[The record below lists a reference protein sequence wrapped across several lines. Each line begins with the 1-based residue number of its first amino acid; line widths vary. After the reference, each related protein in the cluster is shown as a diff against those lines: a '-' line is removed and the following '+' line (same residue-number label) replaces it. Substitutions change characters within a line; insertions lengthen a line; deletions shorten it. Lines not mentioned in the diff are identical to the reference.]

1 MPFVQSEDQFVFAKK
16 AIPLY
21 EDPETSVSP
30 SSRQLSRALFR
41 QENIVGSFITKETGL
56 PDSRKDNP
64 YYDAYEFLTEDEKLD
79 EFFVSKAI
87 FADNDEELA
96 SLRKQIAKERK
107 DKETIEQGGATS
119 FIMGLPVAL
128 ADPISLLTI
137 GGAVANT
144 YKVGKSILSAGAVT
158 GSITAADAAIQEA
171 ALHTQQLTRTFGQSS
186 INIGASALLGGV
198 LGASVAKLTKSGVDE
213 TFIKELENTLDPEAK
228 IKTGKNSVIEEDVSD
243 INPDENVNIGSTVGA
258 EQVYGDVKVSGKWAT
273 KLVKALGFDPLSRT
287 ITSANPFTRLTAVRL
302 SENPIKM
309 DGNAIQAAES
319 LALLKSGRLAESLD
333 NHYKLYR
340 DFKKRTGRQLN
351 RKLFNEEVARSLRT
365 GKSDI
370 PEVKAS
376 ADFWRK
382 ELYDPLKEELVALKL
397 LPEDIEVKTANNYL
411 NRVWD
416 KGKIVS
422 RYDEFVSI
430 TSNWLRNKDI
440 DLYEA
445 AKVAST
451 KVAKATGKE
460 KKELEAII
468 EKAEFKKGKE
478 LELEDYDLISQ
489 QIAQRIIGSP
499 DGRLPYD
506 WQMGSTNKRRN
517 IEKTSLRGPLRNRT
531 FQIPDELIED
541 FLDNDIE
548 MLGTRYLQ
556 NLAGD
561 IELKRAFDDVNME
574 NEIKNIRD
582 WWSKEIL
589 KETNPKKRIKMQN
602 SMEADERDIAGMRD
616 RIRGVYGFGQNNI
629 WTRIASAARDLNYI
643 RLLGG
648 VTVSSLPDVARVFMA
663 EGFGKVFA
671 NGLKPLI
678 ANTKTFN
685 VAKAEFRRY
694 GVGIDAI
701 KSGKSKIIA
710 DISDYSQ
717 GDTVIERGLKAAAN
731 KFGKLNLLDYWT
743 AGIKQLHAIT
753 MQTTIFNKLQKG
765 QFDKRLTRLGIDKQS
780 ALDMWEQVKKHGE
793 KVDGVWLTNSKNWD
807 RPDLERMYG
816 AAIRK
821 ESDRVIIVPGQE
833 KPLFMSSELGKSVGQ
848 FRSFILSA
856 TQRTFIAGLQNQ
868 DHNAVGGFISLVGMG
883 AFAYYLKQNI
893 AGRAVS
899 DDPAV
904 WIAEGIEQGGAIGL
918 IGEVSTTLEKIS
930 GNTIGIR
937 PLLGIEEPAA
947 KQISRTVPESLLGPT
962 FGSLLNTTVAAS
974 NAISSG
980 DELTD
985 ADIRALRRL
994 IPLQNLFFI
1003 RKGFDEMEEVVG
1015 DL

>member
-1 MPFVQSEDQFVFAKK
+1 M
-16 AIPLY
+16 
-21 EDPETSVSP
+21 
-30 SSRQLSRALFR
+30 
-41 QENIVGSFITKETGL
+41 
-56 PDSRKDNP
+56 
-64 YYDAYEFLTEDEKLD
+64 
-79 EFFVSKAI
+79 
-87 FADNDEELA
+87 
-96 SLRKQIAKERK
+96 
-107 DKETIEQGGATS
+107 
-119 FIMGLPVAL
+119 
-128 ADPISLLTI
+128 
-137 GGAVANT
+137 
-144 YKVGKSILSAGAVT
+144 
-158 GSITAADAAIQEA
+158 
-171 ALHTQQLTRTFGQSS
+171 
-186 INIGASALLGGV
+186 
-198 LGASVAKLTKSGVDE
+198 
-213 TFIKELENTLDPEAK
+213 
-228 IKTGKNSVIEEDVSD
+228 
-243 INPDENVNIGSTVGA
+243 
-258 EQVYGDVKVSGKWAT
+258 
-273 KLVKALGFDPLSRT
+273 
-287 ITSANPFTRLTAVRL
+287 
-302 SENPIKM
+302 
-309 DGNAIQAAES
+309 
-319 LALLKSGRLAESLD
+319 
-333 NHYKLYR
+333 
-340 DFKKRTGRQLN
+340 
-351 RKLFNEEVARSLRT
+351 
-365 GKSDI
+365 
-370 PEVKAS
+370 
-376 ADFWRK
+376 
-382 ELYDPLKEELVALKL
+382 
-397 LPEDIEVKTANNYL
+397 PEDIEVKTANNYL

-416 KGKIVS
+416 RGKIVS

-445 AKVAST
+445 AKIAST

-506 WQMGSTNKRRN
+506 WQMGSTNKGRN

-531 FQIPDELIED
+531 FQIPDELVED

-589 KETNPKKRIKMQN
+589 KETDPKKRIKMQN
-602 SMEADERDIAGMRD
+602 SMDADIRDIAGMRD

-753 MQTTIFNKLQKG
+753 MQTTIFNKLEKG

-893 AGRAVS
+893 AGREIS

-930 GNTIGIR
+930 GNTVGIR

>member
-1 MPFVQSEDQFVFAKK
+1 MPFVQSKDQFVFAKK

-30 SSRQLSRALFR
+30 SLRELSRALFR

-96 SLRKQIAKERK
+96 SLRKQIARERK
-107 DKETIEQGGATS
+107 DKQTIEQGGAMS

-213 TFIKELENTLDPEAK
+213 TFIKELEDTLDPEAK
-228 IKTGKNSVIEEDVSD
+228 IKTGKNSVIKENVSD

-273 KLVKALGFDPLSRT
+273 RLVKALGFDPLSRT

-370 PEVKAS
+370 PEVKSS

-430 TSNWLRNKDI
+430 TSNWLKNKDI

-478 LELEDYDLISQ
+478 LEAEDYDLISQ

-506 WQMGSTNKRRN
+506 WQMGSTNEARN
-517 IEKTSLRGPLRNRT
+517 IKKTSLRGSLRNRT
-531 FQIPDELIED
+531 FQIPDELVED

-602 SMEADERDIAGMRD
+602 SMDDDIEDIAGMRD

-701 KSGKSKIIA
+701 RSGKSKIIA
-710 DISDYSQ
+710 DISDYAQ

-793 KVDGVWLTNSKNWD
+793 KVDGVWLTNAKNWD

-833 KPLFMSSELGKSVGQ
+833 KPLFMSNEIGKTFTQ
-848 FRSFILSA
+848 FRSFIYSA

-893 AGRAVS
+893 AGREVS

-918 IGEVSTTLEKIS
+918 IGEVSTTFEKIS
-930 GNTIGIR
+930 GNTLGIR

-947 KQISRTVPESLLGPT
+947 KQISRTVSESLLGPT
-962 FGSLLNTTVAAS
+962 FGSLLNTSVAAT

>member
-30 SSRQLSRALFR
+30 SSRELLRALFR

>member
-1 MPFVQSEDQFVFAKK
+1 MPFVQSENQFVFAKK

-30 SSRQLSRALFR
+30 SSRELSRALFR

-96 SLRKQIAKERK
+96 SLRKQIARERK
-107 DKETIEQGGATS
+107 DKQTIEQGGATS

-171 ALHTQQLTRTFGQSS
+171 SLHTQQLTRTFGQSS

-213 TFIKELENTLDPEAK
+213 TFIKELEDTLDPEGK
-228 IKTGKNSVIEEDVSD
+228 IKIGKNSVIKEDVSD

-258 EQVYGDVKVSGKWAT
+258 QQVYGDVKVSGKWAT

-416 KGKIVS
+416 RGKIVS

-440 DLYEA
+440 DLYED

-468 EKAEFKKGKE
+468 KKAEFKKGKE
-478 LELEDYDLISQ
+478 FEAEDYDLISQ

-506 WQMGSTNKRRN
+506 WQMGSTNKGRN

-531 FQIPDELIED
+531 FQIPDELIEN

-602 SMEADERDIAGMRD
+602 SMDADIRDIAGMRD

-685 VAKAEFRRY
+685 VAKAEFRKY

-710 DISDYSQ
+710 DINDYSQ

>member
-30 SSRQLSRALFR
+30 SSRELLRALFR
-41 QENIVGSFITKETGL
+41 QENIVGSFSTKETGL

-228 IKTGKNSVIEEDVSD
+228 IKTGKNSVIKEDVSD
-243 INPDENVNIGSTVGA
+243 INPDENVNIESTVGA

-273 KLVKALGFDPLSRT
+273 RLVKALGFDPLSRT

-416 KGKIVS
+416 KGKIIS

-478 LELEDYDLISQ
+478 LELEDYDLSSQ

-506 WQMGSTNKRRN
+506 WQMGSTNKGRN

-589 KETNPKKRIKMQN
+589 KETKPKKRIKMQN

-643 RLLGG
+643 RL
-648 VTVSSLPDVARVFMA
+648 
-663 EGFGKVFA
+663 
-671 NGLKPLI
+671 
-678 ANTKTFN
+678 
-685 VAKAEFRRY
+685 
-694 GVGIDAI
+694 
-701 KSGKSKIIA
+701 
-710 DISDYSQ
+710 
-717 GDTVIERGLKAAAN
+717 
-731 KFGKLNLLDYWT
+731 
-743 AGIKQLHAIT
+743 
-753 MQTTIFNKLQKG
+753 
-765 QFDKRLTRLGIDKQS
+765 
-780 ALDMWEQVKKHGE
+780 
-793 KVDGVWLTNSKNWD
+793 
-807 RPDLERMYG
+807 
-816 AAIRK
+816 
-821 ESDRVIIVPGQE
+821 
-833 KPLFMSSELGKSVGQ
+833 
-848 FRSFILSA
+848 
-856 TQRTFIAGLQNQ
+856 
-868 DHNAVGGFISLVGMG
+868 
-883 AFAYYLKQNI
+883 
-893 AGRAVS
+893 
-899 DDPAV
+899 
-904 WIAEGIEQGGAIGL
+904 
-918 IGEVSTTLEKIS
+918 
-930 GNTIGIR
+930 
-937 PLLGIEEPAA
+937 
-947 KQISRTVPESLLGPT
+947 
-962 FGSLLNTTVAAS
+962 
-974 NAISSG
+974 
-980 DELTD
+980 
-985 ADIRALRRL
+985 
-994 IPLQNLFFI
+994 
-1003 RKGFDEMEEVVG
+1003 
-1015 DL
+1015 

>member
-30 SSRQLSRALFR
+30 SSRELLRALFR

-213 TFIKELENTLDPEAK
+213 TFIKELENTLEPEAK

-416 KGKIVS
+416 KGKIIS

-506 WQMGSTNKRRN
+506 WHMGSTNKGRN

>member
-30 SSRQLSRALFR
+30 SSRELLRALFR

-506 WQMGSTNKRRN
+506 WQMGSTNKGRN

>member
-30 SSRQLSRALFR
+30 SSRELSRALFR

-96 SLRKQIAKERK
+96 SLRKQIARERK
-107 DKETIEQGGATS
+107 DKQTIEQGGATS

-228 IKTGKNSVIEEDVSD
+228 IKTGKNSVIKEDVSD

-416 KGKIVS
+416 RGKIVS

-445 AKVAST
+445 AKIAST

-506 WQMGSTNKRRN
+506 WQMGSTNKGRN

-531 FQIPDELIED
+531 FQIPDELVED

-589 KETNPKKRIKMQN
+589 KETDPKKRIKMQN
-602 SMEADERDIAGMRD
+602 SMDADIRDIAGMRD

-753 MQTTIFNKLQKG
+753 MQTTIFNKLEKG

-893 AGRAVS
+893 AGREIS

-930 GNTIGIR
+930 GNTVGIR

>member
-30 SSRQLSRALFR
+30 SSRELSRALFR

-96 SLRKQIAKERK
+96 SLRKQIARERK
-107 DKETIEQGGATS
+107 DKQTIEQGGATS

-158 GSITAADAAIQEA
+158 GSITAADSAIQEA

-228 IKTGKNSVIEEDVSD
+228 IKTGKNSVIKEDVSD

-416 KGKIVS
+416 RGKIVS

-445 AKVAST
+445 AKIAST

-506 WQMGSTNKRRN
+506 WQMGSTNKGRN

-531 FQIPDELIED
+531 FQIPDELVED

-589 KETNPKKRIKMQN
+589 KETDPKKRIKMQN
-602 SMEADERDIAGMRD
+602 SMDADIRDIAGMRD

-753 MQTTIFNKLQKG
+753 MQTTIFNKLEKG

>member
-30 SSRQLSRALFR
+30 SSRELLRALFR

-287 ITSANPFTRLTAVRL
+287 ITSANPLTRLTAVRL

-416 KGKIVS
+416 KGKIIS

-506 WQMGSTNKRRN
+506 WQMGSTNKGRN

-629 WTRIASAARDLNYI
+629 WIRIASAARDLNYI

-947 KQISRTVPESLLGPT
+947 KQISRTVPESLLGTT

>member
-30 SSRQLSRALFR
+30 SSRELLRALFR

-416 KGKIVS
+416 KGKIIS

-506 WQMGSTNKRRN
+506 WQMGSTNKGRN

>member
-30 SSRQLSRALFR
+30 SSRELLRALFR

-478 LELEDYDLISQ
+478 LKLEDYDLISQ

-506 WQMGSTNKRRN
+506 WQMGSTNKGRN

>member
-30 SSRQLSRALFR
+30 SSRELLRALFR

-382 ELYDPLKEELVALKL
+382 ELYDPLKEELGALKL

-793 KVDGVWLTNSKNWD
+793 KVDGVWLTN
-807 RPDLERMYG
+807 
-816 AAIRK
+816 
-821 ESDRVIIVPGQE
+821 
-833 KPLFMSSELGKSVGQ
+833 
-848 FRSFILSA
+848 
-856 TQRTFIAGLQNQ
+856 
-868 DHNAVGGFISLVGMG
+868 
-883 AFAYYLKQNI
+883 
-893 AGRAVS
+893 
-899 DDPAV
+899 
-904 WIAEGIEQGGAIGL
+904 
-918 IGEVSTTLEKIS
+918 
-930 GNTIGIR
+930 
-937 PLLGIEEPAA
+937 
-947 KQISRTVPESLLGPT
+947 
-962 FGSLLNTTVAAS
+962 
-974 NAISSG
+974 
-980 DELTD
+980 
-985 ADIRALRRL
+985 
-994 IPLQNLFFI
+994 
-1003 RKGFDEMEEVVG
+1003 
-1015 DL
+1015 

>member
-506 WQMGSTNKRRN
+506 WQMGSTNKGRN